1 MSSRVKPL
9 GAVIAFIVAI
19 TTASSALAAI
29 TYTVEFRDH
38 YGVAGGL
45 ENSYISS
52 GVPGYNIQGERLCTS
67 LADPACAL
75 TASIFAVLPYCQRA
89 AEANCVE
96 SLAVTTPR
104 VTSGAAT

>member
-1 MSSRVKPL
+1 MIL
-9 GAVIAFIVAI
+9 AI

-52 GVPGYNIQGERLCTS
+52 GIPGYNIQGERLCTS
-67 LADPACAL
+67 LSDPNCAL
-75 TASIFAVLPYCQRA
+75 TATIFAVLPYCQSA
-89 AEANCVE
+89 SEGNCVE
-96 SLAVTTPR
+96 ALRTYGAVIITGA
-104 VTSGAAT
+104 SGE